1 MNLTNCIKPY
11 NKSKNKNLKPCLKPN
26 AHTTTTNT
34 ICTAINILQLTN
46 CAHYQINEEEQEDSA
61 TAAAAAT
68 VAAGN
73 EVVALNYC

>member
-11 NKSKNKNLKPCLKPN
+11 NKSKNKNLKPCLKLN
-26 AHTTTTNT
+26 THTINTNT

-46 CAHYQINEEEQEDSA
+46 CAHYQINEKEHED
-61 TAAAAAT
+61 TGTAT
-68 VAAGN
+68 VAGN